1 MTQQQQNQ
9 WTECKVLCEASNV
22 SPHGFGPA
30 YMVLPKFS
38 GSNYYSKFAEKMTFD
53 SLVEVRVLNL
63 ELSKLNQTEE
73 SVRSSQDQG
82 SLPAVHVKLDLVRG
96 NMKRGAQ
103 QKSASGNY
111 QPKSYD
117 YYYSVRDIEWPT
129 IMSTPVSSNGA
140 NTAPTMP
147 ATDRKLIIT
156 DLTSDKMDI
165 MKAVAVKGG
174 IELFREDKTKTWKQ
188 HGAEIFEVLLNGFE
202 PDDSAGKPA
211 FKSLE
216 DVRKYLIQNHNFTPE
231 LIRTT
236 LQEGMGFDKANDYI
250 NDTVERGT
258 SYEKA
263 LLELAENLVANK
275 VFVQRK
281 AELVMDEENYQQ
293 SQEAF

>member
-1 MTQQQQNQ
+1 MTQQQNE

-53 SLVEVRVLNL
+53 TLVEVKVLNL

-73 SVRSSQDQG
+73 GVRSSQDQG

-103 QKSASGNY
+103 QKSESGNY

-129 IMSTPVSSNGA
+129 IVSAPVSSNAGGTPIPVT
-140 NTAPTMP
+140 N
-147 ATDRKLIIT
+147 RKLVIT

-174 IELFREDKTKTWKQ
+174 IELFKEDKGKTWKQ
-188 HGAEIFEVLLNGFE
+188 HGAEIFDVLLNGFE

-236 LQEGMGFDKANDYI
+236 LKEGMGFDRANDYI

-258 SYEKA
+258 PYEKA

-275 VFVQRK
+275 VFVQRA
-281 AELVMDEENYQQ
+281 AELAIDEENYRQ
-293 SQEAF
+293 SEEAF